1 MNEVVDAV
9 DGIIRRNTLTEQ
21 TSNFNN
27 NEPKTGVAS
36 GNSPLGMRENN
47 KARMMR

>member
-9 DGIIRRNTLTEQ
+9 DGIIRRNTLTEKS
-21 TSNFNN
+21 SNFNN
-27 NEPKTGVAS
+27 NES
-36 GNSPLGMRENN
+36 MSSPQQMRGS